1 MLLIKNI
8 LNILSYEADVEK
20 IVICDTGA
28 EKRTFNERR
37 EVGHT
42 GWKRVQL
49 TLHFLWNVHFTRTPL
64 LFITNSQ

>member
-42 GWKRVQL
+42 G
-49 TLHFLWNVHFTRTPL
+49 
-64 LFITNSQ
+64 